1 MAGQSASVSHDYNKG
16 VQEYVFRYQL
26 VTEESTRPYLFR
38 VQYQTIS
45 GALLKSSSVTVQSG
59 STATFQVANEY
70 MTADGTLYTKAAGEP
85 SVISHNYNDSTRL
98 YTVKYEESKAT
109 KPYDIS
115 VRYVDALTGL
125 P

>member
-70 MTADGTLYTKAAGEP
+70 MTADGTFVY
-85 SVISHNYNDSTRL
+85 
-98 YTVKYEESKAT
+98 
-109 KPYDIS
+109 
-115 VRYVDALTGL
+115 
-125 P
+125 